1 MLFDLRSRGRR
12 RSVKVIYT
20 GLALLLGVGLVGFGV
35 GSVGGGSIFESVGR
49 EGGGGNSYAAK
60 VTAAKKK
67 IAKDP
72 SNAAAWIALTEAQ
85 LHEASGGEDYSSAT
99 ESYTEKGKQQLRKAA
114 RSWNHYLALNP
125 SPPSVKLARE
135 VANIFSTT
143 ALDEPANAVAALQIV
158 IAAEPPSAS
167 LYSQLATYAYLAH
180 NESQGDLA
188 AKKAVALAPKSK
200 RLLLEAELEKVKRS
214 VKEKTTSSTAA
225 AAGAGTTGA
234 GTTGTGAT
242 GTGAGTTGTGA
253 TGAGTT
259 GTTSATSS
267 SSAAAKKK

>member
-35 GSVGGGSIFESVGR
+35 GSVGGGSIFESVSR
-49 EGGGGNSYAAK
+49 GGGGSSTYAAK
-60 VTAAKKK
+60 ITAAKKK

-72 SNAAAWIALTEAQ
+72 SDTAAWIALTEAQ
-85 LHEASGGEDYSSAT
+85 LHEAAGAEDYNSAT
-99 ESYTEKGKQQLRKAA
+99 ESYTENGKQQLRKAA
-114 RSWNHYLALNP
+114 RSWNQYLALNP

-143 ALDEPANAVAALQIV
+143 ALNEPANAVAALQIV
-158 IAAEPPSAS
+158 IAASPPSAS
-167 LYSQLATYAYLAH
+167 LYSQLAEYAYLAH

-188 AKKAVALAPKSK
+188 TKKAVALAPKSK
-200 RLLLEAELEKVKRS
+200 RLLLESELERVKRS

-225 AAGAGTTGA
+225 AGA
-234 GTTGTGAT
+234 
-242 GTGAGTTGTGA
+242 
-253 TGAGTT
+253 
-259 GTTSATSS
+259 GTTSATGAKSTTATTSSS
-267 SSAAAKKK
+267 SSAVKKK

>member
-20 GLALLLGVGLVGFGV
+20 GLALLLGVGLIGFGV

-49 EGGGGNSYAAK
+49 EGGGGSTYAAK
-60 VTAAKKK
+60 ITAAKKQ

-72 SNAAAWIALTEAQ
+72 SNAAAWVALTEAQ
-85 LHEASGGEDYSSAT
+85 LHEATGAEDYNSTT
-99 ESYTEKGKQQLRKAA
+99 ESYTAKGRQQLRKAA
-114 RSWNHYLALNP
+114 SSWNHYLALNP

-143 ALDEPANAVAALQIV
+143 ALNEPPNAVAALQIV

-167 LYSQLATYAYLAH
+167 LYSQLAEYAYLAH

-200 RLLLEAELEKVKRS
+200 RLLLESELERVKRS
-214 VKEKTTSSTAA
+214 VKEKTASSTA
-225 AAGAGTTGA
+225 AAGAGTSSA
-234 GTTGTGAT
+234 GTTSAT
-242 GTGAGTTGTGA
+242 SAKS
-253 TGAGTT
+253 
-259 GTTSATSS
+259 TTSATSS
-267 SSAAAKKK
+267 SSSASKKK